1 MGVWEFYFISEISA
15 FGRKDVRACLSCLVR
30 PQPHSTVYSGKLVA
44 IPLEIRNEIGLLS
57 NIVLEA
63 LAGARQW
70 DKRATNQK
78 RSQIIPF
85 FFFFA
90 DGMRV
95 NIRGTPKML
104 KNKKFQQKGRIENQ
118 FTKSIAFLWTNK
130 HAKKVVINTLLFTIE
145 CNEISW
151 NKLNWGGQRPLQW
164 KLQIPKG
171 NDWGG
176 HQKVENLL
184 CSLINRINIVNST
197 ESHNRQRHS
206 SQKYKNAF

>member
-1 MGVWEFYFISEISA
+1 MPL
-15 FGRKDVRACLSCLVR
+15 LSCQATATQYCLFR
-30 PQPHSTVYSGKLVA
+30 KTC
-44 IPLEIRNEIGLLS
+44 S
-57 NIVLEA
+57 NPP
-63 LAGARQW
+63 W
-70 DKRATNQK
+70 NQK
-78 RSQIIPF
+78 WDRPPF
-85 FFFFA
+85 QYSAWSSSWSKTVRQEGYKSEKKSNYPIFFFA

-184 CSLINRINIVNST
+184 CSLISRINIVNST
-197 ESHNRQRHS
+197 ESQWNRQRHS